1 MNLSLVASR
10 DRNESFLA
18 LSREKNK
25 LPEPKHGGDKA
36 SSSANHTLVAT
47 EPQFLRLHEEDSD
60 ASTDE
65 ECLRKPS
72 LCETSDICS
81 CATCKTLQTLAHR
94 LVLRILFIQQN
105 DTESRKRTTR
115 YVMTSCG
122 WTVCLASGNRL
133 TSNCRWRSC
142 KWSLVHW
149 DVKMQRK
156 QESMHAMG
164 ETLTGRAALWSS
176 HQRFKTE
183 RGVPSQVEKSK
194 LTSLK
199 LECDHELYL
208 DSLDAVL
215 VIFRKVPDDVLL
227 LALVEAPLRKVK
239 QFAHEFVFNDRA
251 GLEST
256 EKSFACP

>member
-1 MNLSLVASR
+1 MRPPMKNVFASR
-10 DRNESFLA
+10 VFVKPVTFA
-18 LSREKNK
+18 L
-25 LPEPKHGGDKA
+25 
-36 SSSANHTLVAT
+36 
-47 EPQFLRLHEEDSD
+47 
-60 ASTDE
+60 
-65 ECLRKPS
+65 
-72 LCETSDICS
+72 CS

-94 LVLRILFIQQN
+94 LVLCILFIQQN
-105 DTESRKRTTR
+105 ETESRKRTTR

-122 WTVCLASGNRL
+122 WTVPR
-133 TSNCRWRSC
+133 
-142 KWSLVHW
+142 KWEPLDTELPKAILQV
-149 DVKMQRK
+149 VAGPLGREMLRK

-215 VIFRKVPDDVLL
+215 VMFRKVPDDVLL
-227 LALVEAPLRKVK
+227 LALVETPLRKVK

-256 EKSFACP
+256 EKSFAYLNDAARRAAQRKRAELVRDALTDAPKAAPIKDMGKGMSKGGDAENEKAMPKAPDK